1 MNMQEIGVLK
11 TVAHEK
17 FRTFPGQP
25 VAGRDI
31 LSMEKITTT
40 QRIGLA
46 ESSMLV
52 NLASRFS
59 GAIWIMNGDKSAD
72 ARSMVELLMLSAR
85 PGDELEILAVG
96 AESRLAVR
104 NIFEMVSDCFG
115 IKD

>member
-1 MNMQEIGVLK
+1 MNMQEISVMN
-11 TVAHEK
+11 VATHEK
-17 FRTFPGQP
+17 YLIFPGEP
-25 VAGRDI
+25 AAGKDI
-31 LSMEKITTT
+31 LSMEKITSN

-46 ESSMLV
+46 ECSMLV
-52 NLASRFS
+52 NLASRYS
-59 GAIWIMNGDKSAD
+59 GAIWIVNGDKSAD

-104 NIFEMVSDCFG
+104 KIFEMVVDGFG